1 MRAFFATALIILAC
15 AFAGCG
21 SDNSIADQT
30 EVQQQPAGTTGDTET
45 TGDTGTTGIVTA
57 SAPCQAA
64 MADYHK
70 KALRSDTDPSYY
82 PDEGRLQVATLKA
95 CKSKAEW
102 LVAVEPYT
110 KGAGCIACA
119 EPEKVYAAMCGGS
132 DREKLPA
139 CSG

>member
-1 MRAFFATALIILAC
+1 
-15 AFAGCG
+15 
-21 SDNSIADQT
+21 
-30 EVQQQPAGTTGDTET
+30 
-45 TGDTGTTGIVTA
+45 
-57 SAPCQAA
+57 

-70 KALRSDTDPSYY
+70 KALRSDTDPNYY
-82 PDEGRLQVATLKA
+82 PDEGPLQVATVKA

-119 EPEKVYAAMCGGS
+119 EPEKVYAAMCG

-139 CSG
+139 CRNS